1 MTQEPFDF
9 FQDHSLKFL
18 EMAFKSDRLEP
29 LADPDGIGR
38 HTGDCGDTV
47 EMSLKLEGRTIN
59 RVAFQV
65 QGCMNTVASANAVA
79 ELIEGQSIDTAWE
92 LTPEKVIDFLE
103 TLPKGHHHCAELA
116 VGALYRALA
125 DARSKQQQPWRK
137 MYDKGGAPHQ
147 NFK

>member
-1 MTQEPFDF
+1 MTREPFDF

-18 EMAFKSDRLEP
+18 EMAFKTDRLEP

-47 EMSLKLEGRTIN
+47 EMFLKLQGGAISQ
-59 RVAFQV
+59 VAFQV
-65 QGCMNTVASANAVA
+65 EGCIHTVASANAVG
-79 ELIEGQSIDTAWE
+79 ELIEGRSIEAAWE
-92 LTPEKVIDFLE
+92 LTPEKVIEFLE

-125 DARSKQQQPWRK
+125 DARGKQQQPWRK

>member
-1 MTQEPFDF
+1 MTQEKFDF

-18 EMAFKSDRLEP
+18 EMAFKSERMEP
-29 LADPDGIGR
+29 LEDPDGIGR

-47 EMSLKLEGRTIN
+47 EMLLKLRGTFIEE
-59 RVAFQV
+59 VAFQV
-65 QGCMNTVASANAVA
+65 QGCLNTVASANAAA
-79 ELIEGQSIDTAWE
+79 ELVEGKPLDAAWE
-92 LTPEKVIDFLE
+92 LTPEKVIEFLE

-137 MYDKGGAPHQ
+137 MYSKSGWPHQ
-147 NFK
+147 NSK